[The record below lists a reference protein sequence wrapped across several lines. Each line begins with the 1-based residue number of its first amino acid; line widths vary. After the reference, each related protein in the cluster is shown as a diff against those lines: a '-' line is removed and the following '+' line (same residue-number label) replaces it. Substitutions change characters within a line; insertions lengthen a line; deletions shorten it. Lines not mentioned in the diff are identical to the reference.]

1 MGLRQRIFGPRADG
15 NAHGETALPNRRP
28 EPPKGASNYVIL
40 ILDSCRFDSWIRA
53 KPKVMSKLGQVEKRY
68 SYATWTAPSHYNL
81 LIGLLPHTSPP
92 HVYASEYYKDDF
104 LKFKERFRLPDMT
117 FGSMVPSLWLP
128 RYLQGI
134 GYRTNMYV
142 SMPVLNPETPINVG
156 FDTFELLDRH
166 NDVSQAFEKMRFYA
180 DRPSFFVINTGET
193 HYPYATPDEPENHW
207 PRISGVN
214 GVFKH
219 LDDHVRGSGGSA
231 DPAASADAA
240 LRKGAIVKSEPFFDD
255 AKMDLLH
262 RRQVRAVEWVDRQV
276 EMLFDLCPDN
286 TYITITAD
294 HGELFGEA
302 GYFGH
307 GPIQHEK
314 CIEVPFVEGRLR

>member
-1 MGLRQRIFGPRADG
+1 MGIRDRLFGRAAEAAPPAPTTSPILRPRPA
-15 NAHGETALPNRRP
+15 
-28 EPPKGASNYVIL
+28 PPPGASNYVIL
-40 ILDSCRFDSWIRA
+40 ILDSCRFDSWVRA
-53 KPKVMSKLGQVEKRY
+53 KPKVMSKLGPLEKRY
-68 SYATWTAPSHYNL
+68 TYATWTAPSHYNL
-81 LIGLLPHTSPP
+81 LIGLLPHSSPP
-92 HVYASEYYKDDF
+92 QVYASEYYKDDF
-104 LKFKERFRLPDMT
+104 LKFKDRFRLPDMT
-117 FGSMVPSLWLP
+117 FGSMVPNLWLP
-128 RYLQGI
+128 KYLQSI
-134 GYRTNMYV
+134 GYRTNMFV

-156 FDTFELLDRH
+156 FDTFELLDHH
-166 NDVSQAFEKMRFYA
+166 NDVTQAFRKMRFYE

-219 LDDHVRGSGGSA
+219 LDDH
-231 DPAASADAA
+231 
-240 LRKGAIVKSEPFFDD
+240 LRKGGIVPASAADKFFDD
-255 AKMDLLH
+255 DKMKQLH
-262 RRQVRAVEWVDRQV
+262 RRQVNAVEWVDRQV

-294 HGELFGEA
+294 HGELFGES

-307 GPIQHEK
+307 GPINHEK

>member
-1 MGLRQRIFGPRADG
+1 MGFRDRLFGRAPEAVSPAPVAASPILRPRPA
-15 NAHGETALPNRRP
+15 
-28 EPPKGASNYVIL
+28 PPPGASNYVIL
-40 ILDSCRFDSWIRA
+40 ILDSCRFDSWVRA
-53 KPKVMSKLGQVEKRY
+53 KPKVMSKLGPLEKRY
-68 SYATWTAPSHYNL
+68 TYATWTAPSHYNL
-81 LIGLLPHTSPP
+81 LIGLLPHSSPP
-92 HVYASEYYKDDF
+92 QVYASEYYKDDF
-104 LKFKERFRLPDMT
+104 LKFKDRFRLPDMT
-117 FGSMVPSLWLP
+117 FGSMVPNLWLP
-128 RYLQGI
+128 KYLQSI
-134 GYRTNMYV
+134 GYRTNMFV

-156 FDTFELLDRH
+156 FDTFELLDHH
-166 NDVSQAFEKMRFYA
+166 NDVAQAFRKMRFYA

-219 LDDHVRGSGGSA
+219 LDDHM
-231 DPAASADAA
+231 
-240 LRKGAIVKSEPFFDD
+240 RKGGVVHASTADKFFDD
-255 AKMDLLH
+255 DKMKQLH
-262 RRQVRAVEWVDRQV
+262 RRQVNAVEWVDRQV

-294 HGELFGEA
+294 HGELFGES

-307 GPIQHEK
+307 GPINHEK

>member
-1 MGLRQRIFGPRADG
+1 MGLRDRLFGRA
-15 NAHGETALPNRRP
+15 EPLPAPSPAPSPILRARP
-28 EPPKGASNYVIL
+28 EPPPGASNYVIL
-40 ILDSCRFDSWIRA
+40 ILDSCRYDSWMRA
-53 KPKVMSKLGQVEKRY
+53 APKRMSMLGTVEKRY

-81 LIGLLPHTSPP
+81 LIGLLPHSSPP
-92 HVYASEYYKDDF
+92 QVYASEYYKDDF
-104 LKFKERFRLPDMT
+104 LKFKERFRIPDMT
-117 FGSMVPSLWLP
+117 FGSMVPNLWLP
-128 RYLQGI
+128 KYLQSI
-134 GYRTNMYV
+134 GYRTNMFV

-156 FDTFELLDRH
+156 FDTFELLDHH
-166 NDVSQAFEKMRFYA
+166 NDVAQAFRKMRFYE

-219 LDDHVRGSGGSA
+219 LDDHVRKGGLIHS
-231 DPAASADAA
+231 STADA
-240 LRKGAIVKSEPFFDD
+240 FFDED
-255 AKMDLLH
+255 KMRQLH
-262 RRQVRAVEWVDRQV
+262 ARQVHAVEWVDRQI
-276 EMLFDLCPDN
+276 EMLFDLCPEN

-294 HGELFGEA
+294 HGELFGES

-307 GPIQHEK
+307 GPINHEK

>member
-1 MGLRQRIFGPRADG
+1 MGIRDRLFGRAAEAAPPAPATSPILRPRPA
-15 NAHGETALPNRRP
+15 
-28 EPPKGASNYVIL
+28 PPPGASNYVIL
-40 ILDSCRFDSWIRA
+40 ILDSCRFDSWVRA
-53 KPKVMSKLGQVEKRY
+53 KPKVMSKLGPLEKRY
-68 SYATWTAPSHYNL
+68 TYATWTAPSHYNL
-81 LIGLLPHTSPP
+81 LIGLLPHSSPP
-92 HVYASEYYKDDF
+92 QVYASEYYKDDF
-104 LKFKERFRLPDMT
+104 LKFKDRFRLPDMT
-117 FGSMVPSLWLP
+117 FGSMVPNLWLP
-128 RYLQGI
+128 KYLQSI
-134 GYRTNMYV
+134 GYRTNMFV

-156 FDTFELLDRH
+156 FDTFELLDHH
-166 NDVSQAFEKMRFYA
+166 NDVTQAFRKMRFYA

-219 LDDHVRGSGGSA
+219 LDDH
-231 DPAASADAA
+231 
-240 LRKGAIVKSEPFFDD
+240 LRKGGIVPASAADKFFDD
-255 AKMDLLH
+255 DKMKQLH
-262 RRQVRAVEWVDRQV
+262 RRQVNAVEWVDRQV

-294 HGELFGEA
+294 HGELFGES

-307 GPIQHEK
+307 GPINHEK